1 MISEISEV
9 AKPVLIPPEYIHY
22 ADQQSIFDLIQRLL
36 KLLIIDR
43 PEDPISYL
51 IKYLEKDINDVPSIF
66 MFGPRYAGKKTLA
79 RLLKEKLHCVVLN
92 GEEIYKLCTNERNAS
107 PQELTAALK
116 KRLKEPDCES
126 KGYIIVD
133 FPRFESEAKALRR
146 EGIFPEYAIFLEAPL
161 PLLIET
167 VSAKRIDPQ
176 TGDLYNMIYNP
187 PLDPLVERR
196 LRKLPGNEEEDVRK
210 EYDDYKREVVL
221 LKNIYSS
228 VAYEF

>member
-1 MISEISEV
+1 M
-9 AKPVLIPPEYIHY
+9 
-22 ADQQSIFDLIQRLL
+22 
-36 KLLIIDR
+36 
-43 PEDPISYL
+43 
-51 IKYLEKDINDVPSIF
+51 
-66 MFGPRYAGKKTLA
+66 
-79 RLLKEKLHCVVLN
+79 
-92 GEEIYKLCTNERNAS
+92 NAS

-146 EGIFPEYAIFLEAPL
+146 EGIFPEYAN
-161 PLLIET
+161 
-167 VSAKRIDPQ
+167 
-176 TGDLYNMIYNP
+176 LYNMIYNP

-228 VAYEF
+228 VAYEFNADQPTTDVYSAVLGKINQRHRSIALKTPRIILLGYPGAGKKTQATLLAKKYGLISVDCGHLVHQEIANQSSIGNIMKTYVYKGLPGMFLLVAVRLRLSDIQRTDREII